1 MANKFFFSED
11 GLTFIDLS
19 QVSGITKNRI
29 SPTFHVLLRDTDQYM
44 EVDSD
49 TATELFEAL
58 REYSIG

>member
-19 QVSGITKNRI
+19 QVSGISKNRL
-29 SPTFHVLLRDTDQYM
+29 SPTFHVLFRDTNQHI